1 MGVVTHRTIV
11 GGTGRFRGAEGEVI
25 QEALGTNVGGT
36 PNIRLTFKILT
47 H

>member
-1 MGVVTHRTIV
+1 MGVITHRTIV
-11 GGTGRFRGAEGEVI
+11 GGTGQFEGAQGEVI

-36 PNIRLTFKILT
+36 PNIRLTFRIQK